1 MSSVPTV
8 KVAGNGVTTLSKLPP
23 ALDHY
28 RTLFA
33 GRPRGND
40 TLTALRRTALER
52 FLASGFP
59 TQRDEPW
66 KYTNLRRLEA
76 RRFALGE
83 IVSAPDDSRW
93 IPDCGHRIVLV
104 NGRMLP
110 ALTTPAPQPP
120 GVTILSLAQWLQ
132 HSPDEVAEFLAKHD
146 SASEPFANLPFDNL
160 NAAFSDDGIVIDIA
174 AGIELEQP
182 LYIVHHWQATSQSQM
197 SNPRIILRA
206 GANSHCSVITHYTGD
221 DSSESLTNA
230 RVSFDVSAGAHVE
243 HLLLQ
248 EEGAKAFHIGSRQ
261 VRLAKDARFTSHDF
275 ALGSSLGRSSTVV
288 QLAESGAAVSLSGMF
303 APTGT
308 QHLDTYIRI
317 EHAAPHTQSHQ
328 DYRGI
333 AAGRG
338 RGVFNGKVIVKPGA
352 QKTDARQS
360 NRNLLLS
367 ATAEIDSRPELE
379 IYAHDVKCSHGST
392 TGQLDPVS
400 LFYLRSRGLSEGEA
414 RALLIRAFAQSM
426 LSTVKVGPVRNW
438 LEERVQRRFDLSAG
452 GPGESA

>member
-1 MSSVPTV
+1 MSVSVISSTNQP
-8 KVAGNGVTTLSKLPP
+8 A

-33 GRPRGND
+33 GRPEAGD
-40 TLTALRRTALER
+40 ALTALRRASLER
-52 FLASGFP
+52 FLGTGFP

-76 RRFALGE
+76 RRFGLAE
-83 IVSAPDDSRW
+83 AVPIAADDGRW

-110 ALTTPAPQPP
+110 ALSTPAPQPP
-120 GVTILSLAQWLQ
+120 GVTIVSIAQWLQ
-132 HSPDEVAEFLAKHD
+132 HSPDEVAAFLSRHESITAG
-146 SASEPFANLPFDNL
+146 PFENL
-160 NAAFSDDGIVIDIA
+160 NGAFSEDGIVIDIA
-174 AGIELEQP
+174 AGVTLERP
-182 LYIVHHWQATSQSQM
+182 LYLVHHWRGPSSSRPAQSQM
-197 SNPRIILRA
+197 ANPRIILRA
-206 GANSHCSVITHYTGD
+206 GPNSHCSVITHYTGD
-221 DSSESLTNA
+221 DTAESLTNT
-230 RVSFDVSAGAHVE
+230 RVSFDVAAGAHIQ
-243 HLLLQ
+243 HLRLQ
-248 EEGAKAFHIGSRQ
+248 EEGARAFHIGTTH

-275 ALGSSLGRSSTVV
+275 ALGASLGRSSTVV
-288 QLAESGAAVSLSGMF
+288 ELVEPGAAVSLSGMF

-308 QHLDTYIRI
+308 QHLDTHIRI
-317 EHAAPHTQSHQ
+317 EHAAAHTQSHQ

-338 RGVFNGKVIVKPGA
+338 RGVFNGKVIVQPGA
-352 QKTDARQS
+352 QKTDAKQS

-379 IYAHDVKCSHGST
+379 IYAHDVKCSHGAT

-400 LFYLRSRGLSEGEA
+400 LFYLRSRGLGEAEA
-414 RALLIRAFAQSM
+414 RALLIRAFAHSM
-426 LSTVKVGPVRNW
+426 LATVKVGPVRTW

-452 GPGESA
+452 GIPGSDTQ